1 MTDEPGIASVANLLA
16 HAYAME
22 NEAHE
27 RYLDLAEQLEVHHN
41 DEVAALFRK
50 MAKIE
55 QLHVQKILERVG
67 DLELPRLSPWE
78 YRWPGAEAPESAGIG
93 EAHYM
98 MTPHHALGMAL
109 RAEQRALEFYTGVL
123 ESGGEASVQAL
134 ARELAE
140 EEREHVELVKTWL
153 AKYPEPAANWAD
165 DPDPPMHQE

>member
-1 MTDEPGIASVANLLA
+1 MASTWASSMSATAPPISRRERPRLPRPARSSGNSRCDGGEWEIPMTDEPGIASVANLLA

-67 DLELPRLSPWE
+67 DMELPRLSPWE
-78 YRWPGAEAPESAGIG
+78 YRWPGAEAPETAGIG

-109 RAEQRALEFYTGVL
+109 R
-123 ESGGEASVQAL
+123 
-134 ARELAE
+134 
-140 EEREHVELVKTWL
+140 
-153 AKYPEPAANWAD
+153 
-165 DPDPPMHQE
+165 